1 MLRIVGGL
9 ARGCRLEPPPSRV
22 VRPPTD
28 RMRESLFAVLE
39 KDLTDARVLDAF
51 AGTGVMGLEA
61 LSRGARHCTFVERD
75 RDALAVLARNI
86 RTVGFLS
93 RTDVRAQDLRA
104 KLVLEERVDLAFL
117 DPPFPLF
124 ADVEGRAF
132 LKGLLADFCARLV
145 RPGGKLVLRHE
156 EKTAREAEEVL
167 AGLDVTRD
175 RPRVY
180 GRSVVKILVT
190 PAAPAEA

>member
-39 KDLTDARVLDAF
+39 KDLAGARVLDAF

-104 KLVLEERVDLAFL
+104 KLTLQEPADLAFL

-124 ADVEGRAF
+124 AEAEGRAF
-132 LKGLLADFCARLV
+132 LKSLLADFCARLV

-156 EKTAREAEEVL
+156 EKNAREAEDVL

-190 PAAPAEA
+190 PAVPTEA